1 MSYQNPT
8 ITDPASRTAVKT
20 RVRVLA
26 ILGATALTI
35 IAIAL
40 MPRIQQDESYHNFA
54 DLRSMFGISNFL
66 NVISNVPFL
75 LCGIAGLL
83 FVTRTGRPAF
93 RDAFVHR
100 IERWPYVLFFLGV
113 SLTCFGSAYYHL
125 SPNTERLMWD
135 RLPMSIAFMS
145 LLAAVIAERIDMRT
159 GLVLLAPLVV
169 VGVGSVIYW
178 RVGEMNGRGDLRPYA
193 LVQFYS
199 MLAVIISA
207 MMFPSRYS
215 HGRALFVAV
224 GWYIAAK
231 FFELLDQQIFA
242 LGQIVSGH
250 TVKHVAA
257 AMAAFC
263 ILQMLKR
270 RSQLSAKETPA
281 LMS

>member
-1 MSYQNPT
+1 M
-8 ITDPASRTAVKT
+8 
-20 RVRVLA
+20 LA